1 MTGFGRLIRSR
12 REERGLTLAD
22 IAGEVGISIAYLSRI
37 ERDRE
42 HPPRDELIRR
52 MAEALGLPEDE
63 AFAAARRLP
72 PDLQARVGEVI
83 AAYRRSTGRFTRPV
97 R

>member
-1 MTGFGRLIRSR
+1 MTGFGGLIRSR
-12 REERGLTLAD
+12 REKRGLTLAD
-22 IAGEVGISIAYLSRI
+22 IAGEVGVSIAYLSRI

-52 MAEALGLPEDE
+52 IAEALGLPEDE

-72 PDLQARVGEVI
+72 PDLQARAGEVI
-83 AAYRRSTGRFTRPV
+83 AAYRRSTGRFTRTE